1 MIQKKKAIVL
11 GGTNPHIELI
21 KQLQKRNYYVILVD
35 YLENPPAK
43 KYADVHIQE
52 STMDQET
59 VLKIAAENKVD
70 LVISACVDQANITAC
85 YVAEKLGLTKP
96 YTYDLA
102 HKITNKGYMKK
113 IMVKE
118 GIPTTKYVYLE
129 QNQNIENLELR
140 YPVIVK
146 PADACAAS
154 GVKKANDIKELS
166 VYFEEAKNV
175 SRTKSV
181 IVEEFFT
188 GIEVS
193 AYCFVENGNA
203 RVVMISQRMSVIEG
217 EKKVLKCYATV
228 TPPNISKKA
237 YEKIEVVADKIAKAF
252 GLDNTALHVQFL
264 INGDDIDVIEF
275 APRVGGGI
283 SYYTILQKTGFDI
296 IGATIDS
303 YEEKKVKLYLS
314 DDGCFYSVNLIYGL
328 PGIFDHLTGVD
339 ELINEGVIEGVFYHK
354 TKGMEIGSDR
364 ASAGRVAAFLV
375 KGITKEE
382 MYKKIKTAIDRID
395 VIDIDGNCI
404 MRKDLFLGN
413 LDETSAIQ

>member
-1 MIQKKKAIVL
+1 MIQQKKAIVL

-154 GVKKANDIKELS
+154 GVKKANDIKE
-166 VYFEEAKNV
+166 
-175 SRTKSV
+175 
-181 IVEEFFT
+181 
-188 GIEVS
+188 
-193 AYCFVENGNA
+193 
-203 RVVMISQRMSVIEG
+203 
-217 EKKVLKCYATV
+217 
-228 TPPNISKKA
+228 
-237 YEKIEVVADKIAKAF
+237 
-252 GLDNTALHVQFL
+252 
-264 INGDDIDVIEF
+264 
-275 APRVGGGI
+275 
-283 SYYTILQKTGFDI
+283 
-296 IGATIDS
+296 
-303 YEEKKVKLYLS
+303 
-314 DDGCFYSVNLIYGL
+314 
-328 PGIFDHLTGVD
+328 
-339 ELINEGVIEGVFYHK
+339 
-354 TKGMEIGSDR
+354 
-364 ASAGRVAAFLV
+364 
-375 KGITKEE
+375 
-382 MYKKIKTAIDRID
+382 
-395 VIDIDGNCI
+395 
-404 MRKDLFLGN
+404 
-413 LDETSAIQ
+413 

>member
-1 MIQKKKAIVL
+1 MIQQKKAIVL

-35 YLENPPAK
+35 YLENSPAK

-166 VYFEEAKNV
+166 VYFEEARNV

-303 YEEKKVKLYLS
+303 YEEKKVKLNLS

-382 MYKKIKTAIDRID
+382 MYKKFH
-395 VIDIDGNCI
+395 V
-404 MRKDLFLGN
+404 
-413 LDETSAIQ
+413 

>member
-1 MIQKKKAIVL
+1 MIQQKKAIVL

-166 VYFEEAKNV
+166 VYFD
-175 SRTKSV
+175 
-181 IVEEFFT
+181 
-188 GIEVS
+188 
-193 AYCFVENGNA
+193 ENGNA

>member
-1 MIQKKKAIVL
+1 MIQQKKAIVL

-166 VYFEEAKNV
+166 KNV

>member
-1 MIQKKKAIVL
+1 
-11 GGTNPHIELI
+11 
-21 KQLQKRNYYVILVD
+21 
-35 YLENPPAK
+35 
-43 KYADVHIQE
+43 
-52 STMDQET
+52 
-59 VLKIAAENKVD
+59 
-70 LVISACVDQANITAC
+70 
-85 YVAEKLGLTKP
+85 
-96 YTYDLA
+96 
-102 HKITNKGYMKK
+102 
-113 IMVKE
+113 
-118 GIPTTKYVYLE
+118 
-129 QNQNIENLELR
+129 
-140 YPVIVK
+140 
-146 PADACAAS
+146 
-154 GVKKANDIKELS
+154 
-166 VYFEEAKNV
+166 
-175 SRTKSV
+175 
-181 IVEEFFT
+181 
-188 GIEVS
+188 
-193 AYCFVENGNA
+193 
-203 RVVMISQRMSVIEG
+203 MISQRMSVIEG

-303 YEEKKVKLYLS
+303 YEEKKVKLNLS

-328 PGIFDHLTGVD
+328 PGIFDYLTGVD

-413 LDETSAIQ
+413 LDETSAVQ